1 MTDDAYSSWP
11 VISNVLQVMFV
22 PLFSPLTSTI
32 SFVIISA
39 AKSFLIVTLT
49 RLAVKLPMMFGGCE
63 SPKLATYIYPSTIHS
78 MTKIR
83 LSLQKK
89 VRVSLTCGQ

>member
-39 AKSFLIVTLT
+39 IKLFLIVTLT

-63 SPKLATYIYPSTIHS
+63 SPKLATYRIDLSGGIYPSTIHS
-78 MTKIR
+78 
-83 LSLQKK
+83 KK